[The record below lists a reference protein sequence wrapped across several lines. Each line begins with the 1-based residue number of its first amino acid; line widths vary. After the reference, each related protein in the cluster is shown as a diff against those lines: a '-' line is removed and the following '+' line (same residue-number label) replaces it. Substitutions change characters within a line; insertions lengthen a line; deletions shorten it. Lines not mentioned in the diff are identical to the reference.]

1 MTKKA
6 LISTKTINN
15 ICEAQQPK
23 MQVSKHFYG
32 QESQISVH
40 HLGTESL
47 KLLISISNW
56 LSD

>member
-1 MTKKA
+1 M
-6 LISTKTINN
+6 LP
-15 ICEAQQPK
+15 QPK
-23 MQVSKHFYG
+23 WQNCLILDGDYVDTPFCISKPFYG

>member
-23 MQVSKHFYG
+23 MQVSKPFYG

-40 HLGTESL
+40 HLGTEPQ
-47 KLLISISNW
+47 KLLISISN
-56 LSD
+56 